1 MDLLS
6 FARGPALQWSM
17 AVCAFGLAWRLTGIL
32 LMPQKRD
39 LSEPRSGAAWLGAWR
54 MIARRM
60 WPKPEFAAGSAASTT
75 LGYLFH
81 VGLFVVFFLAA
92 PHVAFVEDLVGF
104 SWPHLPNTVVTV
116 AGAVTLAALL
126 AMLVMRVASP
136 VKRMLSNFDDY
147 FSWLVTIAPVATGLA
162 ATAHVGGRYETVLA
176 LHILS
181 AELLI
186 AWLPFGKLMHA
197 FLVFASRGATGY
209 ALARKGASI

>member
-17 AVCAFGLAWRLTGIL
+17 TILAFGMAWRLTGIL
-32 LMPQKRD
+32 LKPQRRD
-39 LSEPRSGAAWLGAWR
+39 LSEPRVASAWRGAWQ

-60 WPKPEFAAGSAASTT
+60 WPKREFAVGSAMSTT

-92 PHVAFVEDLVGF
+92 PHVLFVEDLLGI

-126 AMLVMRVASP
+126 AMLVLRVASP
-136 VKRMLSNFDDY
+136 VKRLLSNLDDY
-147 FSWLVTIAPVATGLA
+147 FSWFVTVAPVATGLA
-162 ATAHVGGRYETVLA
+162 ATAHVGGRYEDLLA
-176 LHILS
+176 WHILS

-209 ALARKGASI
+209 AFARKGASI

>member
-17 AVCAFGLAWRLTGIL
+17 ALCAFGLAWRLTGIL

-39 LSEPRSGAAWLGAWR
+39 LSEPRGGAAWLGAWR
-54 MIARRM
+54 MIAGRL

-92 PHVAFVEDLVGF
+92 PHVAFVEDLVGL

-126 AMLVMRVASP
+126 AMLVLRVASP
-136 VKRMLSNFDDY
+136 VKRLLSNFDDY
-147 FSWLVTIAPVATGLA
+147 FSWLVTFAPVATGLA

-176 LHILS
+176 LHILA
-181 AELLI
+181 AEVLI

-197 FLVFASRGATGY
+197 FLVFASRGVTGY

>member
-17 AVCAFGLAWRLTGIL
+17 TILAFGLAWRLAGIL
-32 LMPQKRD
+32 LKPQRRD
-39 LSEPRSGAAWLGAWR
+39 LSEPRVASAWRGAWQ

-60 WPKPEFAAGSAASTT
+60 WPKPEFAAGSAMSTT

-92 PHVAFVEDLVGF
+92 PHVLFVEDLLGI

-126 AMLVMRVASP
+126 AMLVLRVASP
-136 VKRMLSNFDDY
+136 VKRLLSNFDDY
-147 FSWLVTIAPVATGLA
+147 FSWFVTVAPVATGLA
-162 ATAHVGGRYETVLA
+162 ATAHVGGRYEDLLA
-176 LHILS
+176 WHILS
-181 AELLI
+181 AELLV

-209 ALARKGASI
+209 AFARKGASI

>member
-17 AVCAFGLAWRLTGIL
+17 AICAFGLAWRLAGL
-32 LMPQKRD
+32 LLKPQRRD
-39 LSEPRSGAAWLGAWR
+39 LSEPRNRAAWQGAWR
-54 MIARRM
+54 MIVARL
-60 WPKPEFAAGSAASTT
+60 WPKPEFAAGSAVGTA

-92 PHVAFVEDLVGF
+92 PHIVFVEDLVGV
-104 SWPHLPNTVVTV
+104 SWPHLPNTAVTV
-116 AGAVTLAALL
+116 AGAVTLAALV
-126 AMLVMRVASP
+126 AMLVMRLASP
-136 VKRMLSNFDDY
+136 VKRLLSNFDDY
-147 FSWLVTIAPVATGLA
+147 FSWFVTAAPVATGLA
-162 ATAHVGGRYETVLA
+162 ATAHVGGRYEDLLA
-176 LHILS
+176 WHILA

-186 AWLPFGKLMHA
+186 AWLPYGKLMHA

>member
-17 AVCAFGLAWRLTGIL
+17 TILAFGIAWRLTGIL
-32 LMPQKRD
+32 LKPQRRD
-39 LSEPRSGAAWLGAWR
+39 LSEPRVASAWRGAWQ

-60 WPKPEFAAGSAASTT
+60 WPKPEFAAGSAMSTT

-92 PHVAFVEDLVGF
+92 PHVLFVEDLLGI

-126 AMLVMRVASP
+126 AMLVLRVASP
-136 VKRMLSNFDDY
+136 VKRLLSNFDDY
-147 FSWLVTIAPVATGLA
+147 FSWFVTVAPVATGLA
-162 ATAHVGGRYETVLA
+162 ATAHVGGRYEDLLA
-176 LHILS
+176 WHILS

-209 ALARKGASI
+209 AFARKGASI

>member
-17 AVCAFGLAWRLTGIL
+17 TILAFGLAWRLAGIL
-32 LMPQKRD
+32 LKPQRRD
-39 LSEPRSGAAWLGAWR
+39 LSEPRVASAWRGAWR

-60 WPKPEFAAGSAASTT
+60 WPKPEFAAGSAMSTT

-92 PHVAFVEDLVGF
+92 PHVLFVEDLLGI

-126 AMLVMRVASP
+126 AMLVLRVASP
-136 VKRMLSNFDDY
+136 VKRLLSNFDDY
-147 FSWLVTIAPVATGLA
+147 FSWFVTVAPVATGLA
-162 ATAHVGGRYETVLA
+162 ATAHVGGRYEDLLA
-176 LHILS
+176 WHILS
-181 AELLI
+181 AELLV

-209 ALARKGASI
+209 AFARKGASI